1 MSETSSRARRPT
13 SISRPVLK
21 PEYRPVPHTAKAG
34 RGDRSGSRSPEDQRA
49 DRIHRLRADWL
60 RTTFGR
66 DSGDLILEIAV
77 GESMEPGVR
86 DGDALLVDTVD
97 RTFRD
102 FGIYVIEAR
111 GERLV
116 KRVQRKFDGGL
127 ILISDSK
134 MYPPEPI
141 RRIW

>member
-1 MSETSSRARRPT
+1 M
-13 SISRPVLK
+13 
-21 PEYRPVPHTAKAG
+21 
-34 RGDRSGSRSPEDQRA
+34 
-49 DRIHRLRADWL
+49 